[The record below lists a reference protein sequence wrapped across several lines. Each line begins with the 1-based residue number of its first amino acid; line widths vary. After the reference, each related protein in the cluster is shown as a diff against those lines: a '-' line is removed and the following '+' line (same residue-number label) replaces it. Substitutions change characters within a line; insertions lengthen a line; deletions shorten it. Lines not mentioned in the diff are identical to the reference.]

1 MAEVVTARP
10 RKATRV
16 ARILAV
22 AIVVIFTVVAFLL
35 HGTMDSGKGVFQ
47 TSDQIAMIVLGLLG
61 ALGILMFTRPRIEAD
76 GKGIRIRNLW
86 GQYDLP
92 WEVVRAITFTKGAP
106 WASLDLQDDET
117 VALMAVQAADKGY
130 AVATL
135 RGLRA
140 LLADH
145 RARTGT
151 PS

>member
-16 ARILAV
+16 ARGLAAAV
-22 AIVVIFTVVAFLL
+22 VVIFTVVALLL
-35 HGTMDSGKGVFQ
+35 HGTMDSGKGVFH

-76 GKGIRIRNLW
+76 GKGIRVRNLW

-106 WASLDLQDDET
+106 WASLDLQDDE
-117 VALMAVQAADKGY
+117 
-130 AVATL
+130 
-135 RGLRA
+135 
-140 LLADH
+140 
-145 RARTGT
+145 
-151 PS
+151 